1 MTELMDLMEI
11 ETVDQEVK
19 KVLVDQA
26 KAGVVR
32 EVCVNTHPML
42 LLLLLTGP
50 RCSLDQKR
58 MLV

>member
-19 KVLVDQA
+19 KALVDQA

-32 EVCVNTHPML
+32 EVCINTHPML
-42 LLLLLTGP
+42 LLLLTGP
-50 RCSLDQKR
+50 RSSLGQKR